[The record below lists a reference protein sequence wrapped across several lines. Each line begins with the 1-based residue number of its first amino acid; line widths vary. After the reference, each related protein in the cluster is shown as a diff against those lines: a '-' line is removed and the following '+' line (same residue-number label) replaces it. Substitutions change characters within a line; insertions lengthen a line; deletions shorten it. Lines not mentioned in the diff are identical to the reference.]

1 MGQRVQVGP
10 ITYVALETQWKTQLK
25 EGVGSAV
32 PNNRFLMIRMSLTNS
47 GGANQAV
54 PLMVLVDAKGE
65 THPEV
70 TEGTEEVP
78 QWLGLLRNLAP
89 AQTEQGNIVFDVPM
103 GAYKLKVSDG
113 GDIQTERTALI
124 DIPLTMEA
132 PQASEN

>member
-54 PLMVLVDAKGE
+54 PLMVLVDGKGAFDE
-65 THPEV
+65 LPNV
-70 TEGTEEVP
+70 LMPG
-78 QWLGLLRNLAP
+78 NSLAC
-89 AQTEQGNIVFDVPM
+89 
-103 GAYKLKVSDG
+103 
-113 GDIQTERTALI
+113 
-124 DIPLTMEA
+124 
-132 PQASEN
+132 